1 MHRPSRLL
9 LPLAVLTFST
19 SGCAAPA
26 ATKVAPPAI
35 AGILEAPPNDEA
47 SGLAASR
54 RTPGLLWTHD
64 DSGGQPEVYAFEPGG
79 RLRGVLRLE
88 GVKAEDWEDLAAAEF
103 DGKAW
108 LIVADTGDNNAKRA
122 HTWIHIVAEPAA
134 DRLSPSKPARERPS
148 ASLKLTYPDG
158 PRDCESLA
166 VDVRERAI
174 YLLSKRD
181 PVPRLY
187 RVDIPNPLRDSEITA
202 RFIGEVGRLPQPTAA
217 QKLVRGYLG
226 EHRAWPTAMDF
237 SADGS
242 AAVVLTYGH
251 VLLFPRKD
259 GETWGSAFAR
269 EPVLLPPHNLTQAEA
284 TCFSAD
290 GRAVYVASEKTRNL
304 LRYDLR

>member
-1 MHRPSRLL
+1 MTHLPRLG
-9 LPLAVLTFST
+9 LPLAVLALSI
-19 SGCAAPA
+19 SGWAAPA
-26 ATKVAPPAI
+26 ATKVAPPSV
-35 AGILEAPPNDEA
+35 AGTLEAPPNDEA

-64 DSGGQPEVYAFEPGG
+64 DSGGQPEIYAVETGG

-88 GVKAEDWEDLAAAEF
+88 GIKAEDWEDLASAEF

-108 LIVADTGDNNAKRA
+108 LIVADTGDNYAKRG
-122 HTWIHIVAEPAA
+122 HTWIHLVAEPAA
-134 DRLSPSKPARERPS
+134 DQLSPSRPVSERPA
-148 ASLKLTYPDG
+148 ASLKVTYPDG

-166 VDVRERAI
+166 VDTRERAL

-187 RVDIPNPLRDSEITA
+187 RVDIPNPLRGATLTA
-202 RFIGEVGRLPQPTAA
+202 RFLGEVGRLPQPTAA

-251 VLLFPRKD
+251 VLLFPRKE
-259 GETWGSAFAR
+259 GESWAATLAR
-269 EPVLLPPHNLTQAEA
+269 EPVILPPHNLTQAEA
-284 TCFSAD
+284 ICFSAD
-290 GRAVYVASEKTRNL
+290 GRGVYVASEKTRNL
-304 LRYDLR
+304 LRYELR

>member
-1 MHRPSRLL
+1 MTQLPRLG
-9 LPLAVLTFST
+9 LPLAVLALTL
-19 SGCAAPA
+19 SGWAAPA

-35 AGILEAPPNDEA
+35 AGTLEAPPNDEA

-64 DSGGQPEVYAFEPGG
+64 DSGGQPEVYAVETGG

-88 GVKAEDWEDLAAAEF
+88 GVKNEDWEDLASAEF

-108 LIVADTGDNNAKRA
+108 LIAADTGDNYAKRS
-122 HTWIHIVAEPAA
+122 HTWIHIVAEPPA
-134 DRLSPSKPARERPS
+134 DRLSPSKPVSERPA

-166 VDVRERAI
+166 VDARERAI

-187 RVDIPNPLRDSEITA
+187 RVDIPNPLRDAKLTA
-202 RFIGEVGRLPQPTAA
+202 RFLGEVGRLPQPTAA

-237 SADGS
+237 SADGA
-242 AAVVLTYGH
+242 AAVVLTYGY
-251 VLLFPRKD
+251 VLLFPRQN
-259 GETWGSAFAR
+259 GETWAAALAR
-269 EPVLLPPHNLTQAEA
+269 EPVILPPHNLTQAEA
-284 TCFSAD
+284 ICFSAD
-290 GRAVYVASEKTRNL
+290 GRGVYVASEKTRNL
-304 LRYDLR
+304 LRYELR

>member
-1 MHRPSRLL
+1 MTHLPRLG
-9 LPLAVLTFST
+9 LPLAVLALSI
-19 SGCAAPA
+19 SGWAAPA
-26 ATKVAPPAI
+26 ATKVAPPSV
-35 AGILEAPPNDEA
+35 AGTLEAPPNDEA

-64 DSGGQPEVYAFEPGG
+64 DSGGQPEVYAVETGG

-88 GVKAEDWEDLAAAEF
+88 GIKAEDWEDLASAEF

-108 LIVADTGDNNAKRA
+108 LIVADTGDNYAKRG
-122 HTWIHIVAEPAA
+122 HTWIHLVAEPAA
-134 DRLSPSKPARERPS
+134 DQLSPSRPVSERPA
-148 ASLKLTYPDG
+148 ASLKVTYPDG

-166 VDVRERAI
+166 VDTRERAL

-187 RVDIPNPLRDSEITA
+187 RVDIPNPLRGATLTA
-202 RFIGEVGRLPQPTAA
+202 RFLGEVGRLPQPTAA

-259 GETWGSAFAR
+259 GESWAATLAR
-269 EPVLLPPHNLTQAEA
+269 EPVILPPHNLTQAEA
-284 TCFSAD
+284 ICFSAD
-290 GRAVYVASEKTRNL
+290 GRGVYVASEKTRNL
-304 LRYDLR
+304 LRYELR